1 MSPGRPAWGLNGK
14 TVRPDVIADHPV
26 TAPAT
31 VGEGWVIA
39 ATVPLAWEGDP
50 AQAQAPFASPETGQ

>member
-1 MSPGRPAWGLNGK
+1 MKREDGAFKTILNK
-14 TVRPDVIADHPV
+14 PV

-39 ATVPLAWEGDP
+39 ATVPDGMGRRPGAGIM
-50 AQAQAPFASPETGQ
+50 PFVSPETGPQFI